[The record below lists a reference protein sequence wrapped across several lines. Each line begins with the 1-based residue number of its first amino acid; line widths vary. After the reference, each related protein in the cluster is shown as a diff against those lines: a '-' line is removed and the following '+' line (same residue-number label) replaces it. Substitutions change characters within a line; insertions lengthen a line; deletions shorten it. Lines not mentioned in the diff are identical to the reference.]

1 MKIVQETLSKTN
13 THWDTLI
20 EKSMMKDVN
29 KRFLSC
35 ITDSKDIEFSIFD
48 NFMLIQEENSNL
60 MLSFEQDFSD
70 D

>member
-1 MKIVQETLSKTN
+1 ML
-13 THWDTLI
+13 
-20 EKSMMKDVN
+20 N
-29 KRFLSC
+29 KRFLTC

-48 NFMLIQEENSNL
+48 NFMLIQDENSNL